1 MTRETII
8 TVIISYFTVGFI
20 YWFINGAIRKL
31 SAREDVFISSLWL
44 AGWPLCLLTLAISK
58 LQEMKDKL

>member
-1 MTRETII
+1 MTEKII
-8 TVIISYFTVGFI
+8 IGYFTIGFI

-44 AGWPLCLLTLAISK
+44 AGWPLCFLTVAISK
-58 LQEMKDKL
+58 LQEMRDKL